1 MTTNTN
7 STDTQ
12 ALLQR
17 RALQSK
23 QSVDLNTWIFDQFLI
38 NPEAIV
44 LELCCGVG
52 TQTRTLLGKLDSGTI
67 TAVDIN
73 SESLEHASEEINDG
87 RVKFVTSDIDDVNNY
102 LSQQFD
108 VIFCSYGFYYSQD
121 PGRLFGHLRPHLRKG
136 GKFILVGPVQGN
148 NEQIFRIVREIGCSI
163 ADDVLYSS
171 EMFMLDQL
179 TAFLS
184 SFSKVKFSRITND
197 IDYEHSLLLLE
208 YWRNTTFY
216 TPQHDQEFLE
226 KCDDLYPGTLYVT
239 KSIGYLEGS

>member
-7 STDTQ
+7 STDTK

-23 QSVDLNTWIFDQFLI
+23 QSVDLNTWIFDQFKF
-38 NPEAIV
+38 NPEAVV

-52 TQTRTLLGKLDSGTI
+52 TQTRAFLDQLGSGTI

-73 SESLEHASEEINDG
+73 SESLDHASKEIVDD
-87 RVKFVTSDIDDVNNY
+87 RVNFVASDIDDVDNY
-102 LSQQFD
+102 LNQKFD
-108 VIFCSYGFYYSQD
+108 VIFCSYGFYYSKD
-121 PGRLFGHLRPHLRKG
+121 SDRLFKHLRDYLREE
-136 GKFILVGPVQGN
+136 GKFILVGPVKGN
-148 NEQIFRIVREIGCSI
+148 NEQIFRVVREIGCAI
-163 ADDVLYSS
+163 ADSVLYSS
-171 EMFMLDQL
+171 EQFMLDHL

-184 SFSKVKFSRITND
+184 SFSKIKFCRITND
-197 IDYEHSLLLLE
+197 VCYEEPQLLLE

-216 TPQHDQEFLE
+216 TPQHDKEFLE
-226 KCDDLYPGTLYVT
+226 ACDGLFPEGLSVT